1 VTSRPKGEYETD
13 GELFWFLSE
22 EELVSSLDKDE
33 FMEVTDPAV
42 RRLGPSR
49 ERGVRRFFRSFQPT
63 YLGLLSWTKFL
74 CCFGG
79 LIVRYDKIKLISNLT
94 HSTNTPSLVSLKGQ

>member
-33 FMEVTDPAV
+33 FMEVTT
-42 RRLGPSR
+42 L
-49 ERGVRRFFRSFQPT
+49 F
-63 YLGLLSWTKFL
+63 LSSVDSQDHRVL
-74 CCFGG
+74 CENYFTT
-79 LIVRYDKIKLISNLT
+79 VV
-94 HSTNTPSLVSLKGQ
+94 STG